1 MAYEQG
7 FLFMLAGALAL
18 LLTGLQV
25 WMSDLFHFRSDPR
38 HDRWHK
44 RPTPSSG
51 GVSIFLAV
59 GVVYVT
65 CFLGEHTGIAIGAAA
80 IWALGVLDDI
90 VRLPPWAKLLG
101 QGSISTAV
109 VYSGVVFHA
118 TPWLPANYAFSVLW
132 LVVITNAFNLI
143 DNMDGLCAGVT
154 VIIALFRFSLLTA
167 RGDWVDA
174 QLVLLIA
181 GAYAGFLR
189 WNYRPAR
196 IFMGDCGS
204 MFAGFTLAAL
214 TIATPIAHTKAF
226 VAGLFYPALTFTYP
240 IFDVCLVSILR
251 KLAGRPISMGGRDH
265 SSHRMIYLGLSET
278 KTVWMVWLLTAFG
291 SAAGLFVH
299 SVPVS
304 FLIAGC
310 AIGAVVVAFGLLLA
324 VLGRVS
330 VSKQA
335 FEEL

>member
-1 MAYEQG
+1 MAYQQLI
-7 FLFMLAGALAL
+7 LFALTGALAL
-18 LLTGLQV
+18 LLAGLQV
-25 WMSDLFHFRSDPR
+25 RISNLLQVSSGPR
-38 HDRWHK
+38 QDRWHK
-44 RPTPSSG
+44 RPTPSAG
-51 GVSIFLAV
+51 
-59 GVVYVT
+59 
-65 CFLGEHTGIAIGAAA
+65 GIAILLAVAAVYLTWFRGEHAGIATGAVAV
-80 IWALGVLDDI
+80 WALGLVDDI
-90 VRLPPWAKLLG
+90 VRLRPWVKLLG
-101 QGSISTAV
+101 QTSISAAV
-109 VYSGVVFHA
+109 VCSGIVFHA
-118 TPWLPANYAFSVLW
+118 TPWLPANYAFSIVW

-154 VIIALFRFSLLTA
+154 VTIALFRFSLLAA
-167 RGDWVDA
+167 RGDWMDA

-181 GAYAGFLR
+181 AAYAGFLR

-204 MFAGFTLAAL
+204 MLAGFSLAAL

-278 KTVWMVWLLTAFG
+278 KTVWMIWLLTAFG
-291 SAAGLFVH
+291 CAAGLFIH

-304 FLIAGC
+304 LLIAAC

-324 VLGRVS
+324 LLSRVGI
-330 VSKQA
+330 SKQA